1 MKFPPIGLA
10 MVTFCSFAALTQ
22 AELIAYEPFTTGDGA
37 YTVGEIDNQNPTVA
51 GFTSAWTINPGES
64 PYSGG
69 TVSSTGL
76 TYPGLPTTGGMYAA
90 LNARWY
96 RELSTPF
103 TTATSGTYWM
113 SYLYQSTE
121 ANGGIFQAFETYTTG
136 ANPGTDSTRTFA
148 IVNGAEGWGGGGA
161 GTGQFSI
168 QADNTKL
175 LGAADTGV
183 NLFVIKMEFD
193 SSGNDTFTVWRNP
206 DLSSEPTTGGVA
218 WTGNLSFSY
227 VGIFNANS
235 SGEARFDELRIG
247 TTFADVIGGSGPEPT
262 PYEIWAGSE
271 GYNLSGGPSDDDDGD
286 GLTNF
291 EEFAFGLDPTSG
303 ASVNP
308 ITDISELQSDGIFS
322 YTRNANS
329 ELSYTCWISTDL
341 QDWGTEPATV
351 LLEEAGQAGE
361 NGVQTVVVVLDL
373 PKSDEIFLRVKAAET
388 SAP

>member
-1 MKFPPIGLA
+1 MKRNIMKRNAIGLPLA
-10 MVTFCSFAALTQ
+10 AFLGYATCSQAALI
-22 AELIAYEPFTTGDGA
+22 LYEPFAIGDGA

-121 ANGGIFQAFETYTTG
+121 ANGGTFQAFETYTTG

-161 GTGQFSI
+161 GTGQFSVF
-168 QADNTKL
+168 ADNTKL
-175 LGAADTGV
+175 LGAADTTV
-183 NLFVIKMEFD
+183 NLFVIKMEFN
-193 SSGNDTFTVWRNP
+193 SSGSDTFTVWRNP
-206 DLSSEPTTGGVA
+206 DLNSEPTAGGVSY
-218 WTGNLSFSY
+218 TGNLSFSY

-235 SGEARFDELRIG
+235 SGEARFDELRIA
-247 TTFADVIGGSGPEPT
+247 TTFADAIGVIPEPS
-262 PYEIWAGSE
+262 AA
-271 GYNLSGGPSDDDDGD
+271 LLGGLGM
-286 GLTNF
+286 L
-291 EEFAFGLDPTSG
+291 
-303 ASVNP
+303 
-308 ITDISELQSDGIFS
+308 
-322 YTRNANS
+322 
-329 ELSYTCWISTDL
+329 C
-341 QDWGTEPATV
+341 
-351 LLEEAGQAGE
+351 LLRRR
-361 NGVQTVVVVLDL
+361 
-373 PKSDEIFLRVKAAET
+373 RV
-388 SAP
+388 